1 MIKAK
6 TGTKVRFPY
15 KGKTI
20 TRELVGIIEISYDY
34 WIGDLG
40 MSDDERYLYDI
51 YGEPS
56 NGVPV
61 WHNLSVRVIDHQ
73 DVTKNIVI
81 TEGIFVEL

>member
-1 MIKAK
+1 MIRAK

-40 MSDDERYLYDI
+40 ISDDERYLYDI

-61 WHNLSVRVIDHQ
+61 WHNLSIRVIDN
-73 DVTKNIVI
+73 DNPAETYVT
-81 TEGIFVEL
+81 EDIFVEL

>member
-1 MIKAK
+1 MIRAN

-15 KGKTI
+15 NGKTI

-40 MSDDERYLYDI
+40 TSDNERFLYDI

-61 WHNLSVRVIDHQ
+61 WHNLSVRVIDN
-73 DVTKNIVI
+73 DNPCDEII
-81 TEGIFVEL
+81 TEGIIVEL

>member
-1 MIKAK
+1 MIRANI
-6 TGTKVRFPY
+6 GTKVRFPY
-15 KGKTI
+15 KGQTI

-40 MSDDERYLYDI
+40 TSDNERFLYDI

-61 WHNLSVRVIDHQ
+61 WHNLSVRVIDN
-73 DVTKNIVI
+73 DDPCDEVI

>member
-1 MIKAK
+1 MIRAN

-15 KGKTI
+15 KGQTI

-40 MSDDERYLYDI
+40 MSDDERFLYDV

-61 WHNLSVRVIDHQ
+61 WHNLSVRVIDN
-73 DVTKNIVI
+73 DKPGETII

>member
-1 MIKAK
+1 MIRAK

-40 MSDDERYLYDI
+40 TSENERFLYDI

-61 WHNLSVRVIDHQ
+61 WHNLSVRVIDN
-73 DVTKNIVI
+73 DDPCDEVI

>member
-1 MIKAK
+1 MIRAK

-40 MSDDERYLYDI
+40 MSEDERFLYDI

-61 WHNLSVRVIDHQ
+61 WHNLSVRVIDN
-73 DVTKNIVI
+73 DNPCDEII

>member
-1 MIKAK
+1 MIRAK

-40 MSDDERYLYDI
+40 ISDDERYLYDI
-51 YGEPS
+51 YGHTS
-56 NGVPV
+56 NNVPV
-61 WHNLSVRVIDHQ
+61 WHNLSVRVIDN
-73 DVTKNIVI
+73 DKPGETII

>member
-1 MIKAK
+1 MIRAN

-20 TRELVGIIEISYDY
+20 TRELVGIIEIGYDY

-40 MSDDERYLYDI
+40 TSDNERFLYDI

-61 WHNLSVRVIDHQ
+61 WHNLSVRVIDN
-73 DVTKNIVI
+73 DDPCDEVI

>member
-1 MIKAK
+1 MIRAK

-15 KGKTI
+15 KGQTI

-40 MSDDERYLYDI
+40 ISDDERYLYDI

-61 WHNLSVRVIDHQ
+61 WHNLSVRVIDN
-73 DVTKNIVI
+73 DNPCDEII
-81 TEGIFVEL
+81 TEGIIVEL

>member
-1 MIKAK
+1 MIRAN

-15 KGKTI
+15 KGQTI

-34 WIGDLG
+34 FVGDLG
-40 MSDDERYLYDI
+40 TSDDERYLYDI
-51 YGEPS
+51 YGHTS

-61 WHNLSVRVIDHQ
+61 WHNLSVRVIDN
-73 DVTKNIVI
+73 DKPGETII

>member
-1 MIKAK
+1 MIRAK

-40 MSDDERYLYDI
+40 TSDNERYLYDI

-61 WHNLSVRVIDHQ
+61 WHNLSVRVIDN
-73 DVTKNIVI
+73 DNPVDTVI

>member
-1 MIKAK
+1 MIRAK

-15 KGKTI
+15 KGQTI

-40 MSDDERYLYDI
+40 TSDNERFLYDI

-61 WHNLSVRVIDHQ
+61 WHNLSVRVIDN
-73 DVTKNIVI
+73 DDPVDEVI